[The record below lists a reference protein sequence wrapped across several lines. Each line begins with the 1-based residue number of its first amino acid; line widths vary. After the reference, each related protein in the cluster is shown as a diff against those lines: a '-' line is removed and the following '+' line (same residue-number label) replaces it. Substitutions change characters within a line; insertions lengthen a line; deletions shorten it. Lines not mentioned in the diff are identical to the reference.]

1 MRALARSA
9 LAIRPRAK
17 PLVLTAWGLLA
28 LLMIARAGL
37 YPAVMTG
44 DEVWFAE
51 AARNFI
57 AHGIPQRLIHAD
69 AVGSSVA
76 DFLPPVIMLL
86 QSASFLVFGLTPIG
100 VAAPSAGVPLIVMVL
115 VFFVARRAGAST
127 AAAGFASVAIFGSQI
142 FLRAG
147 IYIRYEALVCAAF
160 LAYLLATDQAERAS
174 GGRRTAWHFARG
186 SLVAIA
192 GLAYYPTAPFV
203 GIAALLVEV
212 WRWREAR
219 PQASGLAALVLG
231 FALPILP
238 FALYV
243 ASYPQIFA
251 AQILENGAQNYSGF
265 ELIRRFL
272 DPALWRQSRDAVP
285 EMLGLLL
292 YFVLGFGLWARQSAN
307 QRLLLLLAAI
317 TALPALIYPFQP
329 RLLALPMLLALVTL
343 ALWAEDQLGWLGRL
357 AKAALLAEVAAAVMM
372 AGIILVTILVQMDGR
387 RYDRITAEIDG
398 LLREPGPVAIDQ
410 RAWLAVRAAQP
421 EREVH
426 QVMAAGAADQ
436 VQIFESEILRD
447 PSGGSHFQ
455 YLILNASDLG
465 PTIAATPALKEAF
478 AAGRFAV
485 VARISP
491 RFTPLPWAS
500 KPPYDLIVFQR
511 RS

>member
-9 LAIRPRAK
+9 LANRPRAK
-17 PLVLTAWGLLA
+17 LLVLTAWCLLA

-76 DFLPPVIMLL
+76 DFLPPIIMLM
-86 QSASFLVFGLTPIG
+86 QSASFLLFGLTPIG
-100 VAAPSAGVPLIVMVL
+100 VAAPSAGVPLAVMLL
-115 VFFVARRAGAST
+115 VFFVARRAGASK
-127 AAAGFASVAIFGSQI
+127 AAAGFASVAIFGSQL
-142 FLRAG
+142 FLRAS
-147 IYIRYEALVCAAF
+147 IYIRYEALVCVAF
-160 LAYLLATDQAERAS
+160 LAYLLATDQAQRS
-174 GGRRTAWHFARG
+174 RGGARIAWHFARG
-186 SLVAIA
+186 VLVAIA
-192 GLAYYPTAPFV
+192 GLSYYPMAPFV
-203 GIAALLVEV
+203 GVAALLVELL
-212 WRWREAR
+212 RWREER
-219 PQASGLAALVLG
+219 PRASDVAALVLG
-231 FALPILP
+231 FVVPIIP
-238 FALYV
+238 FSLYV
-243 ASYPQIFA
+243 AAYPQIFA
-251 AQILENGAQNYSGF
+251 AQILENGAQNYAGF
-265 ELIRRFL
+265 ELFRRAF
-272 DPALWRQSRDAVP
+272 DPAFWRQSRDAVP
-285 EMLGLLL
+285 EMLGLVL
-292 YFVLGFGLWARQSAN
+292 YFAVGFGLWRRQSPV
-307 QRLLLLLAAI
+307 QRRFLLLAAI
-317 TALPALIYPFQP
+317 TTLPALVYPFQP

-387 RYDRITAEIDG
+387 RYDRVTAEIAG
-398 LLREPGPVAIDQ
+398 LLHEPGPVAIDQ
-410 RAWLAVRAAQP
+410 RAWLAVRSAQP
-421 EREVH
+421 EREAH

-447 PSGGSHFQ
+447 PSGGSHFE

-465 PTIAATPALKEAF
+465 ATIAATPALKEAF